1 MGIGAAQYA
10 AEQRFFGGTGA
21 RHGGAAAGRGCAWLW
36 AALEGKGGGG
46 VACEVQGRSQ
56 ALDKEGRGSWASVPQ
71 MESRRDSRD

>member
-1 MGIGAAQYA
+1 MGVGAAQYA
-10 AEQRFFGGTGA
+10 AEQWFFGGTGA
-21 RHGGAAAGRGCAWLW
+21 RHGGAVAGRGCAWL
-36 AALEGKGGGG
+36 EGEGGGG